1 MGKCKHGKDN
11 SYLCDDL
18 EGRDAGW
25 EGSSKKRGDIYIYTY
40 GLFKIIKKLSSNLK

>member
-1 MGKCKHGKDN
+1 MHIYMGKWKHGKDN

-25 EGSSKKRGDIYIYTY
+25 EGSSKKGGDIYIYTLMAY
-40 GLFKIIKKLSSNLK
+40 SRL